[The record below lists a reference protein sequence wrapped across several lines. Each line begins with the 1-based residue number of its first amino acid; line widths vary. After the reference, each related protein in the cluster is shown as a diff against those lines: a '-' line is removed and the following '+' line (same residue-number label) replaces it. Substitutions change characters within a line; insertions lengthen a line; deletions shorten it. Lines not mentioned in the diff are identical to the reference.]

1 MKELSFE
8 ETVYKY
14 RSIKKKK
21 ERRAALVTEKM
32 PKLSN
37 SYNPPLREACYD
49 LSFPIIFFCSLN

>member
-14 RSIKKKK
+14 RSIKKEK

-37 SYNPPLREACYD
+37 SYNPLREACYD